1 MIPDSPTAQVAINP
15 ATTPGEVD
23 RESPTSESDP
33 LVINLDLVTFQPV
46 YGSPFPVEAVVAK
59 VEAQASD
66 ESAVAFHLF

>member
-33 LVINLDLVTFQPV
+33 LVIN
-46 YGSPFPVEAVVAK
+46 
-59 VEAQASD
+59 
-66 ESAVAFHLF
+66 